1 MRINKGA
8 TGRHSTGDITSF
20 AYYEVMRL
28 PGFSKDAKIAALFL
42 YMGIDAHEVMSLL
55 GADMLPTFLN
65 RSFG

>member
-1 MRINKGA
+1 
-8 TGRHSTGDITSF
+8 
-20 AYYEVMRL
+20 MRL
-28 PGFSKDAKIAALFL
+28 PGFSKDAKFAALFL